1 MKRLWVMI
9 SRKFDLLYWKVSQV
23 EDLASFSGIRVLY
36 RRIRKWIYIFIN
48 IQWNF
53 FYDIIFTRIFKTNLV
68 IGINIFAAYTEMI
81 RKF

>member
-36 RRIRKWIYIFIN
+36 RGIRKWIYIFIN

-53 FYDIIFTRIFKTNLV
+53 FYDIIFIRIFKTNLV
-68 IGINIFAAYTEMI
+68 IEINIFAAYTEMI

>member
-1 MKRLWVMI
+1 MKQLWVMI
-9 SRKFDLLYWKVSQV
+9 SRKFDLLCWKVSQV

-36 RRIRKWIYIFIN
+36 FRIRKWIYIFIN

-53 FYDIIFTRIFKTNLV
+53 LYDIIFIRIFKTNLV
-68 IGINIFAAYTEMI
+68 IRINILATYTEMI